1 MPDTASTMSL
11 LSLAAF
17 AGAMFLLAITPGPGV
32 FATVARALASG
43 FGHAAVVVLGIVLGD
58 LVFLLLAIYGLAA
71 AAGLLG
77 DFFTLVKLG
86 GAAYLAWLGVK
97 LWRSRTIATTTTAI
111 EETNWSANLV
121 SGLVITL
128 GNPKVIL
135 FYLGFLPAFV
145 DLQTLQT
152 ADVLMIAIVVSLVLG
167 ATMLGY
173 AYAAA
178 RARRL
183 FQSPKAKRL
192 LNRTS
197 GGVMIAT
204 GTVLATRA

>member
-1 MPDTASTMSL
+1 MTP

-43 FGHAAVVVLGIVLGD
+43 FAHASVVVLGIVIGD

-71 AAGLLG
+71 IAGLLG
-77 DFFTLVKLG
+77 GFFILVKLG
-86 GAAYLAWLGVK
+86 GAGYLIWLGMQM
-97 LWRSRTIATTTTAI
+97 WRSQTVAITAKAI
-111 EETNWSANLV
+111 EENAWSANMI
-121 SGLVITL
+121 SGLLITL

-145 DLQTLQT
+145 DLATLET
-152 ADVLMIAIVVSLVLG
+152 ADVAIIAGIVSLVLG

-173 AYAAA
+173 AYAAS

-183 FQSPKAKRL
+183 FRSQRAKRI

-197 GGVMIAT
+197 GSVMIAT
-204 GTVLATRA
+204 GAVLATRA

>member
-1 MPDTASTMSL
+1 MTL

-17 AGAMFLLAITPGPGV
+17 AGAMFLLAVTPGPGV

-43 FGHAAVVVLGIVLGD
+43 FGHAAVLVLGIVIGD

-71 AAGLLG
+71 VAGILG
-77 DFFTLVKLG
+77 GFFTLVKLV
-86 GAAYLAWLGVK
+86 GAAYLIWLGMK
-97 LWRSRTIATTTTAI
+97 LWRSRPVARTADDAI
-111 EETNWSANLV
+111 EETSWSANLV

-152 ADVLMIAIVVSLVLG
+152 ADVAKIAAVVSLVLG

>member
-1 MPDTASTMSL
+1 MTP

-43 FGHAAVVVLGIVLGD
+43 FAHASVVVMGIVIGD

-71 AAGLLG
+71 VADLLGELFVLVKYLGAGYLLWLGLRLWRNDDVATGATPMKQSSWFVDLTSGLL
-77 DFFTLVKLG
+77 
-86 GAAYLAWLGVK
+86 
-97 LWRSRTIATTTTAI
+97 
-111 EETNWSANLV
+111 
-121 SGLVITL
+121 ITL

-145 DLQTLQT
+145 DLATLN
-152 ADVLMIAIVVSLVLG
+152 AGDVVIIAGVVSLVLG

-173 AYAAA
+173 AYAAS

-183 FQSPKAKRL
+183 FQSQETRRI

-197 GGVMIAT
+197 GSVMIAT
-204 GTVLATRA
+204 GAVLATRA

>member
-1 MPDTASTMSL
+1 MTA
-11 LSLAAF
+11 LSITAF

-43 FGHAAVVVLGIVLGD
+43 FAHASVVVLGIVVGD

-71 AAGLLG
+71 VAALLG
-77 DFFTLVKLG
+77 GLFTLVKLC
-86 GAAYLAWLGVK
+86 GAAYLIWLGVR
-97 LWRSRTIATTTTAI
+97 LWRGKAAATTTTAI
-111 EETNWSANLV
+111 AETSWFANLT
-121 SGLVITL
+121 SGLLITL

-145 DLQTLQT
+145 DLATLST
-152 ADVLMIAIVVSLVLG
+152 MDVLIIAGVVSLVLG

-173 AYAAA
+173 AYAAS
-178 RARRL
+178 RTRQL
-183 FQSPKAKRL
+183 FASPKAKSL

-197 GGVMIAT
+197 GSVMIAT
-204 GTVLATRA
+204 GAVLATRA

>member
-1 MPDTASTMSL
+1 MTT

-43 FGHAAVVVLGIVLGD
+43 FAHAAVLVLGIVIGD
-58 LVFLLLAIYGLAA
+58 LIFLLLAIYGLAA
-71 AAGLLG
+71 VAGLLG
-77 DFFTLVKLG
+77 GFFTLVKLG
-86 GAAYLAWLGVK
+86 GAAYLIWLGLR
-97 LWRSRTIATTTTAI
+97 LWRSDTTATSTTAI
-111 EETNWSANLV
+111 VETSWMANLI

-135 FYLGFLPAFV
+135 FYLGFVPAFV
-145 DLQTLQT
+145 DLATLQT
-152 ADVLMIAIVVSLVLG
+152 ADVVMIAAVVSLVLG

-173 AYAAA
+173 AYAAS
-178 RARRL
+178 RSRQL
-183 FQSPKAKRL
+183 FRSAKAKRL

-204 GTVLATRA
+204 GTILAARS

>member
-1 MPDTASTMSL
+1 MTL
-11 LSLAAF
+11 LSVAAF
-17 AGAMFLLAITPGPGV
+17 AGAMFLLAIAPGPGV

-43 FGHAAVVVLGIVLGD
+43 FAHASVVVLGIVIGD
-58 LVFLLLAIYGLAA
+58 LVFLLLAIYGLATV
-71 AAGLLG
+71 AGFLG
-77 DFFTLVKLG
+77 GLFVLVKLG
-86 GAAYLAWLGVK
+86 GAGYLIWLGIK
-97 LWRSRTIATTTTAI
+97 MWRSQTVAMTTEAI
-111 EETNWSANLV
+111 EENSWSANLI

-145 DLQTLQT
+145 DLATLKT
-152 ADVLMIAIVVSLVLG
+152 ADVAIIACIVSLVLG

-173 AYAAA
+173 AYAAS
-178 RARRL
+178 RARQL
-183 FQSPKAKRL
+183 FQSQRAKTI

-204 GTVLATRA
+204 GAVLATRT

>member
-1 MPDTASTMSL
+1 MNP

-43 FGHAAVVVLGIVLGD
+43 FAHASVVVLGIVIGD

-77 DFFTLVKLG
+77 GLFALVKYLG
-86 GAAYLAWLGVK
+86 AGYLLWLGLK
-97 LWRSRTIATTTTAI
+97 LWRSEDVAASATPV
-111 EETNWSANLV
+111 EESSWSANLT
-121 SGLVITL
+121 SGLLITL

-145 DLQTLQT
+145 DLATLN
-152 ADVLMIAIVVSLVLG
+152 AGDVVIIAGVVSLVLG

-173 AYAAA
+173 AYAAS

-183 FQSPKAKRL
+183 FESRETKRM
-192 LNRTS
+192 LNRTAGS
-197 GGVMIAT
+197 VMIAT
-204 GTVLATRA
+204 GAVLATRA

>member
-1 MPDTASTMSL
+1 MTP

-43 FGHAAVVVLGIVLGD
+43 FAHASVVVLGIVIGD

-77 DFFTLVKLG
+77 GLFALVKYLG
-86 GAAYLAWLGVK
+86 AGYLLWLGLK
-97 LWRSRTIATTTTAI
+97 LWRSKDVAASATPV
-111 EETNWSANLV
+111 EESSWFANLT
-121 SGLVITL
+121 SGLLITL

-145 DLQTLQT
+145 DLATLN
-152 ADVLMIAIVVSLVLG
+152 AGDVVIIAGVVSLVLG

-173 AYAAA
+173 AYAAS

-183 FQSPKAKRL
+183 FQSRETKRL
-192 LNRTS
+192 LNRTAGS
-197 GGVMIAT
+197 VMIAT
-204 GTVLATRA
+204 GAVLATRA